1 MNDTWIV
8 AEKELLDLRRD
19 RLFTILIAFLAVAT
33 LISVAVASADFRSQL
48 DAYNLYVADLVQSG
62 STVVAAAPQL
72 FPLKLLRGGI
82 EYLEILGALFAIVL
96 GYGTIAKEKHRG
108 TLQLFLSRP
117 VNRFAFAGGK
127 VLGLSIVWL
136 GVVVA
141 LTAVS
146 LVAVVTIGDAPIQGT
161 DVARLLIAGGFAWLY
176 LVFWTALAVGLT
188 ALSTRLSTGLI
199 VALVIWLAFVL
210 IVPQIGDTMDPDN
223 QVPGGLF
230 ATLQIQKRDEL
241 AVLAQFSAF
250 DGMRNGLEVS
260 SVTKHFERLTFAFL
274 GVKDQYN
281 QQPLGQVWAAMLPYA
296 ITLTAATLA
305 TVVFAAL
312 ATTRRTLQRKQS

>member
-8 AEKELLDLRRD
+8 AAKELLDLRRD
-19 RLFTILIAFLAVAT
+19 RLFAILIAFLIAAT
-33 LISVAVASADFRSQL
+33 LISVAVASADYRNQL
-48 DAYNLYVADLVQSG
+48 DAYDLYVAQLLHSG
-62 STVVAAAPQL
+62 STVTAAAPQL

-117 VNRFAFAGGK
+117 VGRFAFAGGK
-127 VLGLSIVWL
+127 VLGLSLVWL
-136 GVVVA
+136 AVVVA
-141 LTAVS
+141 LIVVS
-146 LVAVVTIGDAPIQGT
+146 LGAVVTIGHAPIHGI
-161 DVARLLIAGGFAWLY
+161 DVARLLITGGFAWLY
-176 LVFWTALAVGLT
+176 LVLWTALAVGLT
-188 ALSTRLSTGLI
+188 ARSRRLGTGLI

-210 IVPQIGDTMDPDN
+210 IIPQIGDTMDPDN

-230 ATLQIQKRDEL
+230 ASLHIQKSDEL

-250 DGMRNGLEVS
+250 DGIRNGVEVS

-274 GVKDQYN
+274 GIKDMYN
-281 QQPLGQVWAAMLPYA
+281 QQPLSLVWAAMLPYA
-296 ITLTAATLA
+296 ITLTAATVA
-305 TVVFAAL
+305 SVGFAGL

>member
-19 RLFTILIAFLAVAT
+19 RLFAILIAFLAAAT
-33 LISVAVASADFRSQL
+33 LISVAVASADFRNQL
-48 DAYNLYVADLVQSG
+48 DAYNLYVANLVQSG

-108 TLQLFLSRP
+108 ALQLFLSRP
-117 VNRFAFAGGK
+117 VDRFAFAGGK

-146 LVAVVTIGDAPIQGT
+146 LVAVVTIGHAPIQGI
-161 DVARLLIAGGFAWLY
+161 DVARLLITGGFAWVY
-176 LVFWTALAVGLT
+176 LVFWTALAVGPHG
-188 ALSTRLSTGLI
+188 AVHPVEHRPDRG
-199 VALVIWLAFVL
+199 AGDLARVRADR
-210 IVPQIGDTMDPDN
+210 PPDWRHHG
-223 QVPGGLF
+223 PG
-230 ATLQIQKRDEL
+230 
-241 AVLAQFSAF
+241 
-250 DGMRNGLEVS
+250 
-260 SVTKHFERLTFAFL
+260 
-274 GVKDQYN
+274 
-281 QQPLGQVWAAMLPYA
+281 QPG
-296 ITLTAATLA
+296 
-305 TVVFAAL
+305 
-312 ATTRRTLQRKQS
+312 TRRPVRHPADSKT

>member
-19 RLFTILIAFLAVAT
+19 RLFAILIAFLAIAT
-33 LISVAVASADFRSQL
+33 LISVAVASANFGTQL
-48 DAYNLYVADLVQSG
+48 DAYNLYVAQLAQSG
-62 STVVAAAPQL
+62 STVTAAAPQL

-96 GYGTIAKEKHRG
+96 GYGTIAKEKYRG
-108 TLQLFLSRP
+108 TLALFLSRP
-117 VNRFAFAGGK
+117 VSRFSFAGGK
-127 VLGLSIVWL
+127 ILGLSIVWF
-136 GVVVA
+136 GVVMV

-146 LVAVVTIGDAPIQGT
+146 LIAVVTIGHAPIHGI
-161 DVARLLIAGGFAWLY
+161 DVARLLIVGGFAWFY

-210 IVPQIGDTMDPDN
+210 VIPQIGDTMDPDN

-230 ATLQIQKRDEL
+230 ASLQIQKSDEV

-250 DGMRNGLEVS
+250 DGIRNGLEVS

-274 GVKDQYN
+274 GIKDQYN
-281 QQPLGQVWAAMLPYA
+281 QQPLSLLWVAMLPYA

-305 TVVFAAL
+305 AVVFAAL

>member
-19 RLFTILIAFLAVAT
+19 RLFAILIGFLALAT
-33 LISVAVASADFRSQL
+33 VISVAVASADFRNQL
-48 DAYNLYVADLVQSG
+48 DAYNLYVANLAQSG
-62 STVVAAAPQL
+62 STITAAAPQL
-72 FPLKLLRGGI
+72 FPLQLLRGGI

-96 GYGTIAKEKHRG
+96 GYGTVAKEKYRG
-108 TLQLFLSRP
+108 TLALFLSRP
-117 VNRFAFAGGK
+117 VDRFSFAGGK
-127 VLGLSIVWL
+127 VLGLAIVWL
-136 GVVVA
+136 GVVAA
-141 LTAVS
+141 LTALS
-146 LVAVVTIGDAPIQGT
+146 LGAVVTIGHAPIHAI
-161 DVARLLIAGGFAWLY
+161 DVARLLIVGGFAWLY

-210 IVPQIGDTMDPDN
+210 VIPQIGDTMDPDN

-230 ATLQIQKRDEL
+230 ASLQIQKSDEL

-250 DGMRNGLEVS
+250 DDIRNGVEVS
-260 SVTKHFERLTFAFL
+260 SVTKHFERLSFAFL
-274 GVKDQYN
+274 GIKNQYN
-281 QQPLGQVWAAMLPYA
+281 QQPLSLVWMAMLPYA
-296 ITLTAATLA
+296 ITLIAATFA
-305 TVVFAAL
+305 AVVFAAL